1 MYDFI
6 HVSEE
11 VLLNA
16 SIKKGKILMG
26 IDEEE
31 GLTLKEGDF
40 RPGNLFVDNNF
51 GRGCKLFKV
60 DYCSAESNWV
70 FGIYPETNVRKGTA
84 TPIKQL
90 MPIAISIKTL
100 SLLGF
105 SKFSKEKGRGKN
117 KLTTYYLQIP
127 KSRTFITV
135 TFGGEGDPDAVSN
148 VAIGAP
154 PEDDKQMLINGL
166 RLRFIHDIQNLVWA
180 LSKQEL
186 DIITTF

>member
-26 IDEEE
+26 NDDEE
-31 GLTLKEGDF
+31 GTKLKEGDF
-40 RPGNLFVDNNF
+40 RPGNLFIDKNF
-51 GRGCKLFKV
+51 GMGCKLFKV
-60 DYCSAESNWV
+60 EYAKSESDWV
-70 FGIYPETNVRKGTA
+70 FGIHPELDLRKGAVTQQ
-84 TPIKQL
+84 KQL
-90 MPIAISIKTL
+90 LPIAISIKTL
-100 SLLGF
+100 CLLGF

-117 KLTTYYLQIP
+117 KMTTYYLQIP

-135 TFGGEGDPDAVSN
+135 NFGGEGDPDAVSN
-148 VAIGAP
+148 VAIGAS
-154 PEDDKQMLINGL
+154 PEDEKQMLINGL

>member
-26 IDEEE
+26 NDDEE
-31 GLTLKEGDF
+31 GTKLKEGDF
-40 RPGNLFVDNNF
+40 RPGNLFIDKNF
-51 GRGCKLFKV
+51 RRDCKLFKL
-60 DYCSAESNWV
+60 DYASSGSNWV
-70 FGIYPETNVRKGTA
+70 FGTHPETDLRKGTA
-84 TPIKQL
+84 TQQNQL
-90 MPIAISIKTL
+90 LPIAISVKTL

-105 SKFSKEKGRGKN
+105 SKFQKEKGRGKN
-117 KLTTYYLQIP
+117 KVTTYYLQIP

-135 TFGGEGDPDAVSN
+135 IFGGEGDPDAVSN
-148 VAIGAP
+148 VAIGAS
-154 PEDDKQMLINGL
+154 PEDEKSMLINGL

-186 DIITTF
+186 EIITTF